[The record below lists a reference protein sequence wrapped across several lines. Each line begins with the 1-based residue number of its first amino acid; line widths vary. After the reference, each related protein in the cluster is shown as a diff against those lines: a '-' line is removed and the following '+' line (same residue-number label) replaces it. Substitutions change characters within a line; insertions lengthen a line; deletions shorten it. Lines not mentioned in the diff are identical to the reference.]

1 MSLSSES
8 IWIIASLVVL
18 LVLFLISCRYCLAIG
33 VGLINPVTVYLLV
46 WFFITLLY
54 NIRII
59 SFNEVGLRT
68 WSALV
73 IGHIMFTLGAIQGAS
88 VSQLRPEVGR
98 IPLECSGVCRPAPRE
113 RYMRLM
119 LFYFIV
125 GIGIF
130 IIYLKVV
137 SSQYGGILNVVIMP
151 GFVRAGISEGE
162 VVLSYKYIYIL
173 MPLSVISG
181 LYLIVYGRSVWAL
194 LILVV
199 SLLSSVATT
208 GRLNF
213 IWCLVWIAFAAI
225 YTKKISRIHFG
236 MVLKSVL
243 LFSCFV
249 AIFVGLG
256 NWLGKSYENFD
267 FGGEHEGI
275 SRYFVLPYLY
285 LEGSI
290 PALQRLIEEQ
300 PERHYGMNTFL
311 PIVKIYSTI
320 KGSTPPSEI
329 EESVDIPYS
338 FNTFTYLSPSIRDF
352 GLLGTVFMPLIY
364 GFVAMYI
371 FVRMWT
377 GDAGMFSI
385 YLCSLVSS
393 MVVFSFKG
401 NHSISF
407 ATWMFILSGY
417 VFYFLAERSSTDG
430 GRERWLPT
438 TKENT
443 LRSFGPEGMR
453 S

>member
-1 MSLSSES
+1 MSLSPES

-18 LVLFLISCRYCLAIG
+18 LVLFLTACRYCLAID

-54 NIRII
+54 NLRII
-59 SFNEVGLRT
+59 SFNAVGLRT

-73 IGHIMFTLGAIQGAS
+73 IGHIMFTLGGIQGAS

-98 IPLECSGVCRPAPRE
+98 IPLDCPGVCHPAPRE

-119 LFYFIV
+119 LLYFAV

-137 SSQYGGILNVVIMP
+137 SSQYGGFLNVVIMP
-151 GFVRAGISEGE
+151 WLVRAGIGEGE
-162 VVLSYKYIYIL
+162 VFLSYKYIYIL

-199 SLLSSVATT
+199 SLLSSMATT

-249 AIFVGLG
+249 AIFVGMG

-267 FGGEHEGI
+267 FAGEHKGI
-275 SRYFVLPYLY
+275 SRYLVLPYLY

-338 FNTFTYLSPSIRDF
+338 FNTFTYLSPGIRDF

-393 MVVFSFKG
+393 IVVFSFKG
-401 NHSISF
+401 NHTISF

-417 VFYFLAERSSTDG
+417 VFYFLVERSSTDG
-430 GRERWLPT
+430 
-438 TKENT
+438 
-443 LRSFGPEGMR
+443 
-453 S
+453 